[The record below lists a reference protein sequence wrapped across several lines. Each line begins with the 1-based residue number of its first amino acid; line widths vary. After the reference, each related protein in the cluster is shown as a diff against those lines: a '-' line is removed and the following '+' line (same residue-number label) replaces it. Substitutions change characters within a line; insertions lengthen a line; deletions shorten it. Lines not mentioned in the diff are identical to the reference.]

1 MSAKLNIAGRAGR
14 WSAEHWKTAL
24 LGWFAFVAL
33 AIAMGHFAGLKKQ
46 TQAQAATGGSAKA
59 EQILAA
65 AGFQTPASETVLV
78 QSKTLTASAPGFRA
92 AVDDVV
98 AALKRQPNAYEI
110 RSPLANR
117 GQISKDGRSA
127 LVLYEVRG
135 RMEDASKKIQPI
147 LDSIAKVQAGH
158 PSLYVADF
166 GMASSMHAVNDTVA
180 NDFQKAEMFSLP
192 LTLVI
197 LLIAFGSFIA
207 AGVPVLL
214 AFSGVRAA
222 TGLGAVVS
230 HLVPAGDADKS
241 VVLLIGMAVGVDYS
255 LFYIRRAREERQKGL
270 SSREALLAAASTSG
284 QAVLISGV
292 TVMIAMAGMLL
303 TGSTVFTSIAIA
315 SMIMVAVALVG
326 SLTVLPAL
334 MARSGDKL
342 YRSRIPFLRKRL
354 EKTSE
359 PRAWSWVLGHV
370 LSRPALSAALAAG
383 ALIALAL
390 PTLTLHTQ
398 LLSYTDLP
406 RSFPIVATYERVQQ
420 AFPGAQA
427 PAEVVIKAN
436 DVTAPSIRQGI
447 VALEHRAL
455 ATGQMSEPIDLMI
468 NSNHT
473 VATVSIPLAGT
484 GTDATSQA
492 ALKTLRSRVIPATVG
507 KLAGANVAVTGMTAG
522 TNDFSATVKSHMP
535 LVFGFVLLLVFCLMT
550 VTFRSIV
557 IPIKAV
563 MLNLLSVGAAYGVLV
578 EVFQHRWAENLL
590 GFHSNG
596 AIVTWLPLFLFVIL
610 FGLSMDYHVFIL
622 SRVKELVDGGMETGE
637 AVEEG
642 IKHTAS
648 VVTIAAIVM
657 VGVFGMF
664 VTLRTLD
671 VKQMGFGLAVAI
683 LIDATL
689 IRAVLLP
696 ATMKLLGDWNWYL
709 PRWLEWLPQ
718 LQHEQRQP
726 APRRTRLEPALEPSA

>member
-78 QSKTLTASAPGFRA
+78 QSKTLTTSSPAFRA
-92 AVDDVV
+92 AVNDVV
-98 AALKRQPNAYEI
+98 TALKQQPNAYEI
-110 RSPLANR
+110 RSPLGNR
-117 GQISKDGRSA
+117 GQVSKDGRSA

-147 LDSIAKVQAGH
+147 LDSIAKVQAAH
-158 PSLYVADF
+158 PALYVADF
-166 GMASSMHAVNDTVA
+166 GMASSMHAVNDTVQK
-180 NDFQKAEMFSLP
+180 DFQKAEMFSLP
-192 LTLVI
+192 LTLLI

-214 AFSGVRAA
+214 AFSGVLAA

-342 YRSRIPFLRKRL
+342 YRSRIPFLRKQL

-370 LSRPALSAALAAG
+370 LRRPALSAALAAG

-420 AFPGAQA
+420 AFPGAQS
-427 PAEVVIKAN
+427 PATVVIKAN
-436 DVTAPSIRQGI
+436 DVTAPAIRQGI

-455 ATGQMSEPIDLMI
+455 ATGQMSEPIDLMV

-492 ALKTLRSRVIPATVG
+492 ALNTLRSTVIPATVG

-522 TNDFSATVKSHMP
+522 TSDFSATVKSHMP
-535 LVFGFVLLLVFCLMT
+535 LVFGFVLLLVLCLMT

-563 MLNLLSVGAAYGVLV
+563 ILNLLSVGAAYGVLIT
-578 EVFQHRWAENLL
+578 VFQHHWAENLL

-622 SRVKELVDGGMETGE
+622 SRVKELVDGGMETSK

-718 LQHEQRQP
+718 LHHEQRQP
-726 APRRTRLEPALEPSA
+726 AHRRERLEPALEPAS